1 MTKEQFEN
9 RLLSYVANIP
19 LDLDLQV
26 NFDFD
31 CFSEGQFFF
40 SKAIDEHLLE
50 FIEVSF
56 FLKEDRDVMSQENI
70 DSFCDI
76 IDFDK
81 YVGVE
86 LKSHTGFD
94 SVGLSDLGL

>member
-1 MTKEQFEN
+1 
-9 RLLSYVANIP
+9 
-19 LDLDLQV
+19 
-26 NFDFD
+26 
-31 CFSEGQFFF
+31 
-40 SKAIDEHLLE
+40 
-50 FIEVSF
+50 
-56 FLKEDRDVMSQENI
+56 MSQENI